1 MADNRE
7 SICKELGFS
16 GIAPLHQ
23 FILQSIGGDITSLT
37 RRGFKPQTLA
47 ELGYTAEGLRRLG
60 CREDQLSRIGMGS
73 PEPSPPKTTSPTSPR
88 TDIPVS
94 PITLE
99 GHVDIEQIRDLLEQ
113 KTPHGALR
121 GLGVSAQ
128 HCRMAGADVTL
139 LMRLGFPMS
148 EMVRAFTIHELRR
161 AGYGVRDLTSYFGD
175 DELKSAGLSASE
187 MRMAGRTIKQLQ
199 QLGYNENHIRTAGY
213 SLGDL
218 IVAGLAKQ
226 TRDHIKGQ

>member
-7 SICKELGFS
+7 SICKTLGFS
-16 GIAPLHQ
+16 GIAQLHQ

-37 RRGFKPQTLA
+37 RRGFEPQTLA

-60 CREDQLSRIGMGS
+60 CRDDQLSRIGLGAPES
-73 PEPSPPKTTSPTSPR
+73 PSSPPREAHPVEK
-88 TDIPVS
+88 VS

-99 GHVDIEQIRDLLEQ
+99 GHVDVEVIRDLLEQ
-113 KTPHGALR
+113 RTTYGALR

-128 HCRMAGADVTL
+128 HCRTAGADVTL

-148 EMVRAFTIHELRR
+148 EMARAFTIHELKR
-161 AGYGVRDLTSYFGD
+161 AGYGVRDLSSYFGD
-175 DELKSAGLSASE
+175 DELKSAGFSASE

-199 QLGYNENHIRTAGY
+199 RLGYNENHIRTAGY
-213 SLGDL
+213 SLGEM
-218 IVAGLAKQ
+218 IMAGLAKQ
-226 TRDHIKGQ
+226 TRDHVKGQ

>member
-1 MADNRE
+1 MPDNRE
-7 SICKELGFS
+7 HICKGLGFS

-37 RRGFKPQTLA
+37 RRGLKPQILA

-60 CREDQLSRIGMGS
+60 CRDDQLSRIGLDS
-73 PEPSPPKTTSPTSPR
+73 PKPSSASPSPSTPKP
-88 TDIPVS
+88 DKHAS

-99 GHVDIEQIRDLLEQ
+99 GHVDVEAIRDLLEK

-121 GLGVSAQ
+121 VLGVSAQ
-128 HCRMAGADVTL
+128 HCRTAGADVTL
-139 LMRLGFPMS
+139 LMRLGFPMA
-148 EMVRAFTIHELRR
+148 EMARAFPIHELKR

-175 DELKSAGLSASE
+175 DELKSAGFSASE

-199 QLGYNENHIRTAGY
+199 RLGYNENHIRTAGY
-213 SLGDL
+213 SLGEL

-226 TRDHIKGQ
+226 TRDHVKGQ